1 MDLDATESG
10 SAQSL
15 QSGKDQLLPIK
26 GCATPNYQR
35 RMGLIF
41 EMRQCAFVMCDE
53 EFSVSNERKIFC
65 SDRCRGRHHALI
77 NGEEAEMIRIEN
89 NMIIANYRILKAQ
102 RVGRVFRRTELRL
115 LGYDLEYCSRY
126 TINRAAG
133 DTVTLWCYDLGL
145 KVSETGY
152 QLVSD

>member
-77 NGEEAEMIRIEN
+77 NGEEAEMIRLEN
-89 NMIIANYRILKAQ
+89 NKIIANYRILRAH
-102 RVGRVFRRTELRL
+102 RVGKVFRSNELRL
-115 LGYDLEYCSRY
+115 LGYELVYCSRC
-126 TINRAAG
+126 TVDRTAG
-133 DTVTLWCYDLGL
+133 NAVTYWC
-145 KVSETGY
+145 
-152 QLVSD
+152 

>member
-1 MDLDATESG
+1 MLEDRAC
-10 SAQSL
+10 AY
-15 QSGKDQLLPIK
+15 LL
-26 GCATPNYQR
+26 
-35 RMGLIF
+35 
-41 EMRQCAFVMCDE
+41 CDTV
-53 EFSVSNERKIFC
+53 FPVTNERKIFC
-65 SDRCRGRHHALI
+65 SDRCRGRHHALV
-77 NGEEAEMIRIEN
+77 NGEETEMIRLEN
-89 NMIIANYRILKAQ
+89 NKIIANYRILKAQ

-152 QLVSD
+152 QLVSA